1 VRQSRSRRLLGTL
14 VAAAV
19 AAACGGLPNLA
30 AQERAS
36 PPGVPAP
43 NQANEIARLTR
54 NVAGDSTPIVVG
66 ADDVA
71 TWVESGQRI
80 VLARGKVLVQEGVVQ
95 VRASEAV
102 AFVDLQG
109 GILHMDVY
117 AEGAVQID
125 NSTAVQAAPRAFV
138 SLNTRGEFKLR
149 AYKNKV
155 RQQSFADA
163 PLVRR
168 GRTERGAS
176 APPSIVAPRPKAS
189 ANASW
194 PPPAP
199 KSPAEQPGPVRRI
212 GYEEPQGGP
221 PPPPGALQPAPTPM
235 ETPPSLLPAGSP
247 PPGPPPPPPGPLP
260 LPPPSQP
267 GARPPTPP
275 PPPGPR
281 QFSVAPRSGQG
292 FEAKNVLLGDGEQPI
307 IVTGGVI
314 VTVSNLPG
322 VGLLDIEADR
332 LVIWTKGRDPQQLIT
347 NLQNSKGQSTSEL
360 EIYLSGNVEIR
371 ETDGPELRILRADEV
386 YYDINHNVA
395 VALSATLQLKQ
406 PGLTDDVYVKADE
419 LLELSPKKY
428 QVIRADIF
436 SSKLPSD
443 PGLKVYFADAIIEDK
458 TSPKF
463 SLFGTP
469 VLSRKTGQQVQ
480 KIQTLVEAR
489 DAYFE
494 LQNVPFFYLPYIA
507 GDAREPFGPI
517 TEVSVGYN
525 TVFGTQL
532 SLGLNV
538 YELFGLEAIEGTHWR
553 ANVDYL
559 SRRGPGVG
567 SEFDFSGK
575 ELFGVC
581 AKYDGVVKGYAM
593 SDRAYDIL
601 GGNRE
606 NFPGAFIPVDFRG
619 RFLFRENV
627 YDLPYGL
634 SVQTQVSALSDHN
647 FLEQYYKQE
656 FDRELNQSTFL
667 YVKDQPD
674 HENWAVTGLVEP
686 RIRNWVTETEKLP
699 SLNGY
704 LIGESFLDHVT
715 YNAWAGAGYYH
726 LLPST
731 DVTRPNAIEVP
742 VSPTDQNDATGRF
755 FVQQEVSA
763 PFYLGPVKTVP
774 YATLL
779 LADYTNDLNGNEIG
793 RVYGGG
799 GVRASIPFTRLYP
812 GVASELFNVNGLN
825 HKIVASANYFVA
837 DSNVRY
843 TALPQLDR
851 LNDDASDQALRDIRP
866 SDPGLYPGVGKLLA
880 TSPLYD
886 PQLYAIR
893 RLVDD
898 SIDTLDRINELQVD
912 IRQRLQ
918 TKRGFPGDQHIVD
931 WMTLDLSG
939 TFFPEENRDN
949 FGKSLAFLEYDY
961 IWNIGDQ
968 TSLVS
973 SGWYDPV
980 DNGPHVFTF
989 GAYFN
994 RPDRT
999 AFYFG
1004 YREIEPIN
1012 SRAFS
1017 AAVTYIV
1024 SPKYALNASTTYDFG
1039 NNQALSNMVSATRI
1053 GKDLQ
1058 VTLGFTYNALT
1069 NNFGLVFEIVPN
1081 IVPPNRRAGL
1091 AAAGAGAGLLG
1102 AR

>member
-1 VRQSRSRRLLGTL
+1 VRQSRFRRLLEAL

-19 AAACGGLPNLA
+19 AAACGSLPNLA
-30 AQERAS
+30 AQERA
-36 PPGVPAP
+36 GAPAP
-43 NQANEIARLTR
+43 DPAAEIARLTR
-54 NVAGDSTPIVVG
+54 NVAGDSTPVVVG

-71 TWVESGQRI
+71 TWVENGQRI

-102 AFVDLQG
+102 AFVDLHG

-117 AEGAVQID
+117 AEGEVQID
-125 NSTAVQAAPRAFV
+125 NSTALRAAPRAFV

-155 RQQSFADA
+155 QQQSLADD

-168 GRTERGAS
+168 ARAERGTS
-176 APPSIVAPRPKAS
+176 APPPVVAPAAKPS
-189 ANASW
+189 ANANWS
-194 PPPAP
+194 PPPKP
-199 KSPAEQPGPVRRI
+199 SAEQPGPVRRV

-221 PPPPGALQPAPTPM
+221 PPPPGPQPPPAPVGP
-235 ETPPSLLPAGSP
+235 PPSPLPAA
-247 PPGPPPPPPGPLP
+247 PPPPPGPLLP

-267 GARPPTPP
+267 GAKPPP

-281 QFSVAPRSGQG
+281 QYSIAPR
-292 FEAKNVLLGDGEQPI
+292 GEQGYHIDSGEPLANGEHAVT
-307 IVTGGVI
+307 VTGGVI
-314 VTVSNLPG
+314 ITVSNLPG

-332 LVIWTKGRDPQQLIT
+332 LVLWTKGRDPQQLIT

-360 EIYLSGNVEIR
+360 EFYLSGNVEIR

-386 YYDINHNVA
+386 YYDVNHNVA
-395 VALSATLQLKQ
+395 VALSATLQLKK
-406 PGLTDDVYVKADE
+406 PGVTDDIYIKADE

-428 QVIRADIF
+428 QVIRAEIF

-443 PGLKVYFADAIIEDK
+443 PGLKVYFADAVVEDK

-463 SLFGTP
+463 SLFGMP
-469 VLSRKTGQQVQ
+469 VLNRKTGRQEQRN
-480 KIQTLVEAR
+480 QTLVEAHNVFF
-489 DAYFE
+489 DLE
-494 LQNVPFFYLPYIA
+494 NVPFFYLPYVA

-517 TEVSVGYN
+517 TD
-525 TVFGTQL
+525 L
-532 SLGLNV
+532 SLGYNRIYGVQAGLGLNL
-538 YELFGLEAIEGTHWR
+538 YELFGIEALEGTRWKG
-553 ANVDYL
+553 NIDYL

-567 SEFDFSGK
+567 TEFDFSGK
-575 ELFGVC
+575 ELFGVP
-581 AKYDGVVKGYAM
+581 AKYEGLAKGYAM

-606 NFPGAFIPVDFRG
+606 NFPGAFTPVDFRG

-627 YDLPYGL
+627 YDLPYGF
-634 SVQTQVSALSDHN
+634 SVQAQASALSDHN
-647 FLEQYYKQE
+647 FLEAYYKQE

-667 YVKDQPD
+667 YVKEQPE

-686 RIRNWVTETEKLP
+686 RIRDWVTETEQLP

-704 LIGESFLDHVT
+704 LIGQSFFDRLT

-726 LLPST
+726 LLPSS
-731 DVTRPNAIEVP
+731 DVTRSNATEVS

-755 FVQQEVSA
+755 FLQQELSA

-779 LADYTNDLNGNEIG
+779 LADYTNDLNGNDIG

-812 GVASELFNVNGLN
+812 ELQSELFNVNGIN

-866 SDPGLYPGVGKLLA
+866 LDAALYPGPGKFLA
-880 TSPLYD
+880 TSALFD
-886 PQLYAIR
+886 PQAYAIR

-898 SIDTLDRINELQVD
+898 RIDTLDRINELQVD
-912 IRQRLQ
+912 VRQRLQ

-949 FGKSLAFLEYDY
+949 FGQSLAFLEYDY
-961 IWNIGDQ
+961 IWNLGDQ
-968 TSLVS
+968 TSLIS
-973 SGWYDPV
+973 SGWIDPIQ
-980 DNGPHVFTF
+980 NGPRVFTI
-989 GAYFN
+989 GAFVN

-999 AFYFG
+999 SFYFG

-1012 SRAFS
+1012 SRAVS
-1017 AAVTYIV
+1017 AAVTYII
-1024 SPKYALNASTTYDFG
+1024 SPKYAINASTTYDFG

-1069 NNFGLVFEIVPN
+1069 SSVGLVFEIVPN
-1081 IVPPNRRAGL
+1081 LVPPNRRPGAL
-1091 AAAGAGAGLLG
+1091 AAAGPGGLLG
-1102 AR
+1102 GR

>member
-1 VRQSRSRRLLGTL
+1 MRQSRFRRLLGAF

-19 AAACGGLPNLA
+19 AAVCGGLPNLA
-30 AQERAS
+30 AQERAAA
-36 PPGVPAP
+36 PAP
-43 NQANEIARLTR
+43 DPAADIARLTR
-54 NVAGDSTPIVVG
+54 NVAGDSTPVVVS

-71 TWVESGQRI
+71 TWVENGQRI

-102 AFVDLQG
+102 AFVDLHG

-117 AEGAVQID
+117 AEGDVQID
-125 NSTAVQAAPRAFV
+125 NSTAVRAAPRALV

-155 RQQSFADA
+155 QQQSLADD

-168 GRTERGAS
+168 ARAERGTS
-176 APPSIVAPRPKAS
+176 APTPVVAPAPKTS
-189 ANASW
+189 ANANW
-194 PPPAP
+194 PPPP
-199 KSPAEQPGPVRRI
+199 KPPVEPPGPVRRV

-221 PPPPGALQPAPTPM
+221 PPPPQPPT
-235 ETPPSLLPAGSP
+235 TPPGTQSP
-247 PPGPPPPPPGPLP
+247 PVPVGPPSPPPPPPPPGASLLP

-267 GARPPTPP
+267 AARPPTPP
-275 PPPGPR
+275 PPPGPPR
-281 QFSVAPRSGQG
+281 QFSVAPRGAQG
-292 FEAKNVLLGDGEQPI
+292 FDIKGEPLGDGEQAV

-314 VTVSNLPG
+314 LTVANLPG

-332 LVIWTKGRDPQQLIT
+332 LVVWTKGRDPQQLIA

-360 EIYLSGNVEIR
+360 EFYLSGNVEIR
-371 ETDGPELRILRADEV
+371 ETDGPDLRILRADEV
-386 YYDINHNVA
+386 YYDVNHNVA
-395 VALSATLQLKQ
+395 VALSATVQLKKAGV
-406 PGLTDDVYVKADE
+406 PDDVYIKADE
-419 LLELSPKKY
+419 LLELAPKKY
-428 QVIRADIF
+428 QVIRAEIF

-443 PGLKVYFADAIIEDK
+443 PGLKVYFADAVVEDK

-463 SLFGTP
+463 SIFGMP
-469 VLSRKTGQQVQ
+469 VLDRKTGQQE
-480 KIQTLVEAR
+480 KRTQTLVEAHNVFF
-489 DAYFE
+489 DLE
-494 LQNVPFFYLPYIA
+494 NVPFFYLPYVA
-507 GDAREPFGPI
+507 GDAREPFGPL
-517 TEVSVGYN
+517 TDVS
-525 TVFGTQL
+525 FGFNRIYGVEAGI
-532 SLGLNV
+532 GLNL
-538 YELFGLEAIEGTHWR
+538 YELFGIEALEGTRWKGTV
-553 ANVDYL
+553 NYL

-567 SEFDFSGK
+567 TEFDFSGK
-575 ELFGVC
+575 ELFGVP

-593 SDRAYDIL
+593 SDRAYDLL

-606 NFPGAFIPVDFRG
+606 NFPGAFTPQDFRG

-634 SVQTQVSALSDHN
+634 SVQAQVSALSDHN
-647 FLEQYYKQE
+647 FLEAYYKQE

-667 YVKDQPD
+667 YVKEQPE

-686 RIRNWVTETEKLP
+686 RIREWVTDTEQLP
-699 SLNGY
+699 SVNGY
-704 LIGESFLDHVT
+704 LIGQSFFDRLT

-726 LLPST
+726 LLPSS
-731 DVTRPNAIEVP
+731 DVTRSNATEVS

-755 FVQQEVSA
+755 HLQQELSA

-779 LADYTNDLNGNEIG
+779 LADYTNDLNGNDIG

-812 GVASELFNVNGLN
+812 ELQSELFNVNGIN

-866 SDPGLYPGVGKLLA
+866 SDPALYPAVGKFLA
-880 TSPLYD
+880 TSPLFD
-886 PQLYAIR
+886 PQAYAIR

-898 SIDTLDRINELQVD
+898 RIDTLDRVNELQVD
-912 IRQRLQ
+912 VRQRLQ

-931 WMTLDLSG
+931 WMSLDLSG
-939 TFFPEENRDN
+939 TYFPEANRDN
-949 FGKSLAFLEYDY
+949 FGQSLAFLEYDY
-961 IWNIGDQ
+961 IWNLGDQ
-968 TSLVS
+968 TSLIS
-973 SGWYDPV
+973 SGWYDPI
-980 DNGPHVFTF
+980 DNGPRVFTV
-989 GAYFN
+989 GAFVN

-999 AFYFG
+999 SFYFG

-1012 SRAFS
+1012 SRAVS
-1017 AAVTYIV
+1017 AAVTYII
-1024 SPKYALNASTTYDFG
+1024 SPKYAINASTTYDFG

-1069 NNFGLVFEIVPN
+1069 SSVGLVFEIVPN
-1081 IVPPNRRAGL
+1081 LVPPSRRPGAL
-1091 AAAGAGAGLLG
+1091 AAAGPGSVLG
-1102 AR
+1102 GR